1 MRQKNDGRGRMGGRQ
16 KGTPNRVTRDL
27 REWVA
32 RLIDANRGQLEDDLQ
47 ALAPKERLD
56 VIEKFMQY
64 VLPRRQAVRADL
76 SVDELSD
83 DQIDAIVK
91 RLADGLEGEG
101 E

>member
-1 MRQKNDGRGRMGGRQ
+1 MGGRQ

-32 RLIDANRGQLEDDLQ
+32 RLIDDNRDQLEDDLQ
-47 ALAPKERLD
+47 ALDPKERLD
-56 VIEKFMQY
+56 VVEKYMQY
-64 VLPRRQAVRADL
+64 VLPRRQAVRADV

-83 DQIDAIVK
+83 EQIDAIVA
-91 RLADGLEGEG
+91 RLVEGLEGDG

>member
-1 MRQKNDGRGRMGGRQ
+1 MGGRQ

-32 RLIDANRGQLEDDLQ
+32 RLIDDNRDQLEDDLQ
-47 ALAPKERLD
+47 ALDPKERLD
-56 VIEKFMQY
+56 VVEKYMQY
-64 VLPRRQAVRADL
+64 VLPRRQAVRADV

-83 DQIDAIVK
+83 EQIDAIVA
-91 RLADGLEGEG
+91 RLVDGLEGDG